1 MAFSRPLSELPD
13 SARAL
18 HSSPVSQPRPS
29 LLLPGWHRKVQ
40 GLAGPQLRLFTEE
53 LGPYA
58 RGIRL
63 SQRQVARQI
72 QCYAAP
78 ATSTLPLPA
87 QAPAADESDTAS
99 LKPLP
104 KNVENLADDPSL
116 ANPLQVRPCSVSH
129 LYPDNGSV
137 RTLIVLHAQHGLVP
151 SQVPIIQCFMR
162 AEARTA
168 GHWLDGSHHGVRG
181 GLGSRH
187 CRSSF

>member
-1 MAFSRPLSELPD
+1 MALSRPLSELPD

-18 HSSPVSQPRPS
+18 HLSPAFQPRPS
-29 LLLPGWHRKVQ
+29 LQLPCWHRKVQ
-40 GLAGPQLRLFTEE
+40 GFAGPQLRVHTEE

-72 QCYAAP
+72 KCYAAP
-78 ATSTLPLPA
+78 ATPTLPLPA

-116 ANPLQVRPCSVSH
+116 ANPLQARPH
-129 LYPDNGSV
+129 QLQN
-137 RTLIVLHAQHGLVP
+137 
-151 SQVPIIQCFMR
+151 
-162 AEARTA
+162 
-168 GHWLDGSHHGVRG
+168 
-181 GLGSRH
+181 
-187 CRSSF
+187 